1 MAPKSLKFRIL
12 ISLGLV
18 VVSVA
23 TMIALLG
30 YFVIK
35 RDIIDRAEAAV
46 VRDLQTARKLYED
59 EIRRI
64 GESLE
69 WILRS
74 EANGQFVEK
83 ADLDYA
89 EVVTRD
95 GMSRCTNEIVL
106 AAFERKQGTG
116 GTRLMALTELG
127 TLNRALAETRR
138 IKVKSTPMARPTEKT
153 ELTQVLVKEYAV
165 PVFSEDREV
174 VKVLYGGRVVN
185 LDFKLVDRIR
195 DLVFGSDLYD
205 GTPIGTVTIFQDD
218 VRVAT
223 NVLDKVGDRA
233 VGTRVSEEVY
243 TAVVEQGRVWDDRAF
258 VVTDWYKTAYEP
270 IEDVQGNIV
279 GILYVGI
286 LEQPYDDMAR
296 GILLM
301 FLTIVAG
308 CALLAVI
315 LSMILAMKI
324 CRPLTEI
331 VKATAELSEG
341 HLGYEVDAR
350 TQMIELNTL
359 ATAFNGMSAKLKARE
374 ESLRITNDKLVE
386 ANQSYVHLISF
397 VAHELK
403 GMLASAVMNTYSVRD
418 GFLGMV
424 NFKQRKAIDSVARNL
439 DYLTNIVRKFL
450 NLGRIERGE
459 LSVNKTRVVLWPDVF
474 KVSLEALSLLVER
487 RFLVV
492 ESEIDETLEL
502 QGDLDLL
509 QIVANNLI
517 SNAIKYCQPRGRVT
531 LTSSVQG
538 DRVRIDVYNDS
549 TPIPEAQMRKLFQK
563 FSRLETEETRRE
575 KGTGLGLFI
584 TRQIVE
590 AHGGTIWV
598 QARDHG
604 NSFIF
609 EIEKGVS
616 NG

>member
-1 MAPKSLKFRIL
+1 MAPKSLRFRIL
-12 ISLGLV
+12 ISFGLV
-18 VVSVA
+18 VVAVA

-30 YFVIK
+30 YFVLQ

-46 VRDLQTARKLYED
+46 LRDLQTARKFYED

-69 WILRS
+69 WILGT
-74 EANGQFVEK
+74 ELNGQFVEK
-83 ADLDYA
+83 ADLDYVA
-89 EVVTRD
+89 VVSRD
-95 GMSRCTNEIVL
+95 DMPRCTNEIVL
-106 AAFERKQGTG
+106 AAFEGKQGTG
-116 GTRLMALTELG
+116 GTRMMGLGELEI
-127 TLNRALAETRR
+127 LDRALADAHPIT
-138 IKVKSTPMARPTEKT
+138 IKSTPMARPTLKT
-153 ELTQVLVKEYAV
+153 ELKQVLVKEYAV
-165 PVFSEDREV
+165 PMLSEQGEV
-174 VKVLYGGRVVN
+174 QKVLYGGRVIN
-185 LDFKLVDRIR
+185 LDFQFVDRIR
-195 DLVFGSDLYD
+195 NLVFGSDLYD

-223 NVLDKVGDRA
+223 NVLDEQGERA
-233 VGTRVSEEVY
+233 VGTRVSEVVY
-243 TAVVEQGRVWDDRAF
+243 TAVVEQGQVWHDRAF

-270 IEDVQGNIV
+270 IRDIQGNIV

-286 LEQPYDDMAR
+286 LEQPYNDLA
-296 GILLM
+296 GNILIM

-324 CRPLTEI
+324 SRPLTEI
-331 VKATAELSEG
+331 VKATTRLSEG
-341 HLGYEVDAR
+341 QLGYEVDAR
-350 TQMIELNTL
+350 TQMKELNTL
-359 ATAFNGMSAKLKARE
+359 AIAFNGMSTKLKARE
-374 ESLRITNDKLVE
+374 ESLRISNDKLVE

-459 LSVNKTRVVLWPDVF
+459 LSVNRTEVKLWGDVF
-474 KVSLEALSLLVER
+474 KVSLEALSLLAER
-487 RFLVV
+487 RSLTI
-492 ESEIDETLEL
+492 ESTIDEALEV
-502 QGDLDLL
+502 QCDLDLL
-509 QIVANNLI
+509 QIVANNLV
-517 SNAIKYCQPRGRVT
+517 SNAIKYCQPQGHVT
-531 LTSSVQG
+531 LTSTADG
-538 DRVRIDVYNDS
+538 DVVRIEVYNDS
-549 TPIPEAQMRKLFQK
+549 TPIPEAQKVRLFQK

-584 TRQIVE
+584 TRQIIE

-598 QARDHG
+598 QAQNQG

-609 EIEKGVS
+609 EIPKGES
-616 NG
+616 HG